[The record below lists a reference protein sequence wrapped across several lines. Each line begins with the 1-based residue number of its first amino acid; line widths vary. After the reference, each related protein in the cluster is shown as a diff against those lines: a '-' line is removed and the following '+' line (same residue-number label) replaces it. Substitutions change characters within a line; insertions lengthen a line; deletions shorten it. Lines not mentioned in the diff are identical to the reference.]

1 ISNIYLYVMYT
12 QMDGQKL
19 AGCQDWVLQE
29 PAVLRVLKGQS
40 AEVTCSYKGVE
51 AEMIAV
57 SWKRNA
63 WNSPVCRILYVNH
76 TQILSPACDS
86 RVKVAWNTSANFIR
100 VSTRDVQVE
109 DTDFYYCKIEFLI
122 PQPVRQIYGNST
134 YLSAEASPD
143 VRVEFHPS
151 GMNHCCIQLVCLAEN
166 FYPDNIVLSWS
177 KEGSII
183 PEWEN
188 LEILNTSNQTFSQA
202 SYLKL
207 SDWQEG
213 DVFSCHVNHSSL
225 QSPLI
230 RDIIIPFNE
239 QNKGIRIYMW
249 ATVTCLILI
258 LVIVVG
264 YVLFRRSRKDPQ
276 TEPVYVNFVPEST
289 TKDSKLDLIY
299 SFLRTP

>member
-1 ISNIYLYVMYT
+1 
-12 QMDGQKL
+12 
-19 AGCQDWVLQE
+19 
-29 PAVLRVLKGQS
+29 
-40 AEVTCSYKGVE
+40 
-51 AEMIAV
+51 MIAV

-134 YLSAEASPD
+134 YLSAEGMDNSIVVFLIKNGPKGLLQSCDLAKCCKRNLSQFFFQCNKRYVPVIDQLCFLYPASPD

-239 QNKGIRIYMW
+239 QNKGICTFTMS
-249 ATVTCLILI
+249 
-258 LVIVVG
+258 
-264 YVLFRRSRKDPQ
+264 FPF
-276 TEPVYVNFVPEST
+276 PF
-289 TKDSKLDLIY
+289 KLPSLLLS
-299 SFLRTP
+299 SFLPVFQLVARLVRCINLRFKWTPRFSPM